1 MLLTNIL
8 KSELK
13 RIDNEWIKRSRK
25 LTTQTIFS
33 YMTEAYIR
41 KRGIKHIINERKE
54 MISDVA
60 ISKARRK
67 LRHNCFQ
74 EINQLINSKVKKK
87 YGAIYAIDGSK
98 FHLNPK
104 FAGVNEFV
112 S

>member
-41 KRGIKHIINERKE
+41 KIGIKHIINERKE
-54 MISDVA
+54 MIPICPKD
-60 ISKARRK
+60 
-67 LRHNCFQ
+67 LRHRSSLSTENGNDYYMLLYIRTKQ
-74 EINQLINSKVKKK
+74 H
-87 YGAIYAIDGSK
+87 D
-98 FHLNPK
+98 
-104 FAGVNEFV
+104 
-112 S
+112 

>member
-1 MLLTNIL
+1 
-8 KSELK
+8 
-13 RIDNEWIKRSRK
+13 
-25 LTTQTIFS
+25 
-33 YMTEAYIR
+33 MTEAYIR

-60 ISKARRK
+60 I
-67 LRHNCFQ
+67 
-74 EINQLINSKVKKK
+74 
-87 YGAIYAIDGSK
+87 YAIDGSK

>member
-60 ISKARRK
+60 IFLEYYLNRAEGLK
-67 LRHNCFQ
+67 L
-74 EINQLINSKVKKK
+74 
-87 YGAIYAIDGSK
+87 
-98 FHLNPK
+98 
-104 FAGVNEFV
+104 
-112 S
+112 

>member
-67 LRHNCFQ
+67 LRH
-74 EINQLINSKVKKK
+74 IS
-87 YGAIYAIDGSK
+87 
-98 FHLNPK
+98 
-104 FAGVNEFV
+104 
-112 S
+112 

>member
-60 ISKARRK
+60 I
-67 LRHNCFQ
+67 
-74 EINQLINSKVKKK
+74 
-87 YGAIYAIDGSK
+87 YAIDGSTCFNTVLK
-98 FHLNPK
+98 L
-104 FAGVNEFV
+104 VLD
-112 S
+112 SM